1 MKEVEIEESWV
12 AMTTKVMKNTT
23 EAESTKSLI
32 SCWEMAMTYNAS
44 FFFWNS
50 TGKGSCYL
58 SNEET
63 QICATESRCP
73 QNEKIQ
79 VPSEGSIT
87 VRTNNCTEI
96 DFNTNQCQNLKVF
109 LFKDPIY
116 KCALLNETNCIFYKR
131 KVYNFWAEAWSSPW
145 VKTCIL
151 LCSIYV
157 LFGIPKIVHLYKKE
171 GTSKLRRRN
180 TFEMK
185 TIRRVE
191 RNFSMIDEPIT
202 YSIEKSQFQAWY
214 RSGLIPKGNE
224 FEDLVHI
231 DTEQHVLKFSTGYG
245 SKHPALNR

>member
-1 MKEVEIEESWV
+1 MIWIEIS
-12 AMTTKVMKNTT
+12 
-23 EAESTKSLI
+23 
-32 SCWEMAMTYNAS
+32 
-44 FFFWNS
+44 
-50 TGKGSCYL
+50 
-58 SNEET
+58 
-63 QICATESRCP
+63 
-73 QNEKIQ
+73 
-79 VPSEGSIT
+79 
-87 VRTNNCTEI
+87 
-96 DFNTNQCQNLKVF
+96 FNTNQCQDSDVF

-116 KCALLNETNCIFYKR
+116 KCASLNEKNCIFYKR
-131 KVYNFWAEAWSSPW
+131 KIYNIWAEAWRSPW

-157 LFGIPKIVHLYKKE
+157 LFGIPKIIHLYKKE

-191 RNFSMIDEPIT
+191 RNFSIIDEPIT

-224 FEDLVHI
+224 FEDLVRI